1 MRIQTD
7 QYHSGQQSNL
17 RQEQTQVALSPS
29 KKSVRLRTEST
40 TVAPSSSQKKDRSD
54 PYAAYSFQNAGPYNQ
69 AIRAYQESSR
79 FEPSRAVPL
88 QAIGNIAGEDIRA
101 NEKALTEI
109 LREEPG
115 NSSAWYDLGIIY
127 SERGNRE
134 KVSAVYQV
142 LQKID
147 EAMAEGFS
155 TQLGLHEKMLL
166 DVV

>member
-7 QYHSGQQSNL
+7 HYHFGKDSNL
-17 RQEQTQVALSPS
+17 RQEDTQVALSPPR
-29 KKSVRLRTEST
+29 KSVPLRTDAD
-40 TVAPSSSQKKDRSD
+40 APSSPQKKYRSD
-54 PYAAYSFQNAGPYNQ
+54 PYAAYSFQNAGRYNQ
-69 AIRAYQESSR
+69 AIRAYQESAR
-79 FEPSRAVPL
+79 YEPGHTVPI
-88 QAIGNIAGEDIRA
+88 QSIGNISEDIRG

-147 EAMAEGFS
+147 EAMADGFS

>member
-7 QYHSGQQSNL
+7 HPGSSNPSL
-17 RQEQTQVALSPS
+17 HQEQTQVALAHSRRPVHLPTETSVASPAS
-29 KKSVRLRTEST
+29 PEY
-40 TVAPSSSQKKDRSD
+40 RSEK
-54 PYAAYSFQNAGPYNQ
+54 YATYSFQNVGHYSQ
-69 AIRAYQESSR
+69 AIRAYQESAR
-79 FEPSRAVPL
+79 FEPGRTVPL
-88 QAIGNIAGEDIRA
+88 EALGQIAGENIRG

-115 NSSAWYDLGIIY
+115 NSSAWYDLGIVY

-147 EAMAEGFS
+147 EAMAGGFS
-155 TQLGLHEKMLL
+155 TQLGLHEKVLL